1 MTKPDCVTGAWKYA
15 TTLMVTGGAYA
26 QDATTNMFLCAA
38 YKITQKLEAQRKKN
52 EKFPPQCSPKKGKI
66 NDCYPEILVQKT
78 CINIP

>member
-38 YKITQKLEAQRKKN
+38 YKITQKLEAQRKK
-52 EKFPPQCSPKKGKI
+52 KRKIPPTMQSKKGENK
-66 NDCYPEILVQKT
+66 
-78 CINIP
+78 